1 MLYDAKEGELR
12 SGKGELSKSDVGE
25 QKSSYLRKCWTSIRT
40 TRELIVLYY
49 EYPKGSLGTVQCF
62 WVQRAVRRAWA
73 RTQRCAHD
81 ERYTRGRGAREGE
94 VTRWVSKE

>member
-1 MLYDAKEGELR
+1 MLYDAKEGGLR

-49 EYPKGSLGTVQCF
+49 EYPKGY
-62 WVQRAVRRAWA
+62 WVWCSAFGCSA
-73 RTQRCAHD
+73 RCGEHG
-81 ERYTRGRGAREGE
+81 RGRSGAGTMSATREAEVHARE
-94 VTRWVSKE
+94 R

>member
-49 EYPKGSLGTVQCF
+49 EYPKGY
-62 WVQRAVRRAWA
+62 WVRCSAFGCSAVRRAWA
-73 RTQRCAHD
+73 RTQRCGHD